1 MSNGQ
6 GQESG
11 ESERLQYLGT
21 VLTAAPFAVAII
33 RIAAVS
39 ELNPTVLA
47 ILLQTANYV
56 TLFIRSV
63 IDLLPIVTVIMVS
76 TFVATR
82 RVLMPEQKRRV
93 GRLLQGFIIFGW
105 LGVLFI
111 TPIHVALLIVLAGGW
126 LLLYRF
132 IHKDIARLSWSK
144 RREAER
150 KELREQILL
159 ATGLLI
165 SSLFILSQEM
175 WLPPQILEYGT
186 ERKVAYVLEE
196 TDRTTTLLTEP
207 DRRVLVVN
215 TDTIRTRQ
223 PCTKGHSWASRPLI
237 SLISDQ
243 SPRLPKCPEK

>member
-6 GQESG
+6 GQELR

-21 VLTAAPFAVAII
+21 ALTAAPFAVAII

-47 ILLQTANYV
+47 ILLQTANYA

-63 IDLLPIVTVIMVS
+63 IDLLPMVAVIMVA
-76 TFVATR
+76 TVVATK
-82 RVLMPEQKRRV
+82 RVLMPGQKRRV
-93 GRLLQGFIIFGW
+93 GRLLQGFIVFGW

-111 TPIHVALLIVLAGGW
+111 TPLHLAALIAIIAAW

-132 IHKDIARLSWSK
+132 VHKDITRLSWSK

-159 ATGLLI
+159 AAGMLAGSLL
-165 SSLFILSQEM
+165 ILSQQM

-186 ERKVAYVLEE
+186 ERHVAYVLEE
-196 TDRTTTLLTEP
+196 KDRTTTLLTEP
-207 DRRVLVVN
+207 DRRLLVVN
-215 TDTIRTRQ
+215 TDIIQTRQ
-223 PCTKGHSWASRPLI
+223 PCTKDHSWASRPLI
-237 SLISDQ
+237 SLISNQ
-243 SPRLPKCPEK
+243 SPRLPNCPEK